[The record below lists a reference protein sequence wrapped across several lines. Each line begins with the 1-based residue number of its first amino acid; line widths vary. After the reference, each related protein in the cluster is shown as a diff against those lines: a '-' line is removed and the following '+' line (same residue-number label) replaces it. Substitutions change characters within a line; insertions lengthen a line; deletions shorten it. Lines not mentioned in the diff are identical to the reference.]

1 LLLPL
6 PVLLE
11 MDPPHPALGLRH
23 LRLVVREG
31 GGSLLDE
38 ESLQVDL
45 GRKLLLLQDL
55 LVAHLLEALRLLWR
69 GILLLRHP
77 RGCGGVSRDGARCAR
92 SSPTAVRPTGTR
104 RPRKDGAWQVQAA
117 VPSAPGLVA
126 AVRITSHAVMDG
138 GGRGEDEHL

>member
-1 LLLPL
+1 MLLPL

-77 RGCGGVSRDGARCAR
+77 RGCCGSAPRRCAASR
-92 SSPTAVRPTGTR
+92 ARTIAQSLLRKCPRHARQR
-104 RPRKDGAWQVQAA
+104 RYVFLRYN
-117 VPSAPGLVA
+117 
-126 AVRITSHAVMDG
+126 RF
-138 GGRGEDEHL
+138 